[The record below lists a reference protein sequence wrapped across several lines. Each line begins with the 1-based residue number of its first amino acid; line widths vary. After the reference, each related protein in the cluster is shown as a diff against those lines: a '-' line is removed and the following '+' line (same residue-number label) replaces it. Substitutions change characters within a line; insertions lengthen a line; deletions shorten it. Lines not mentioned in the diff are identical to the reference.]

1 MNQLVQPDWLEANL
15 DAPDLR
21 ILDCTVIFER
31 TAGVLNLDSG
41 IEIWEEGHIPR
52 SAHVDLV
59 FDLADRNTDL
69 QFMMPPPGQVAEV
82 MESVSVGDGTRV
94 VAYDREKNM
103 WSARLWWVLRSLGFD
118 DVGVLDGGITRWKAE
133 ARPISKEPAPPH
145 PPATFTIRPRDGYF
159 ADKHDVLAAIED
171 DDVLIVNSL
180 TEAHHDGHNFDY
192 GRPGHIPTA
201 VNVPSAGLVDE
212 DTHAYVDLDELAERA
227 KAVLGSGSERA
238 ITYCGGGI
246 SAASGAFVL
255 TMLGVENVAIYDASM
270 NEWGRDDS
278 LPLTTPS

>member
-82 MESVSVGDGTRV
+82 MESVGVGDGTRV

-118 DVGVLDGGITRWKAE
+118 DVGVLDGESRAG
-133 ARPISKEPAPPH
+133 RPRPVPYRRSLRPH
-145 PPATFTIRPRDGYF
+145 IPRPRSPFAPATATSRT
-159 ADKHDVLAAIED
+159 
-171 DDVLIVNSL
+171 N
-180 TEAHHDGHNFDY
+180 
-192 GRPGHIPTA
+192 
-201 VNVPSAGLVDE
+201 
-212 DTHAYVDLDELAERA
+212 
-227 KAVLGSGSERA
+227 
-238 ITYCGGGI
+238 
-246 SAASGAFVL
+246 
-255 TMLGVENVAIYDASM
+255 
-270 NEWGRDDS
+270 
-278 LPLTTPS
+278 TTCWRRSRTTTS